1 MLNPT
6 AEVASSPTSDHGEG
20 PAKLGTTLKLRLS
33 LLITAVLAM
42 VTVAGGIY
50 IVQKAGDDA
59 REEARSTVTLTSHLL
74 DAQIEGLRSQWENH
88 GYSPPQFNLNQ
99 LEDIRHLSIK
109 FYDANGRLVDSNED
123 PTREKPSMPDWF
135 GEWVRLASPIGG
147 SQIRRITWGGFDE
160 GHVVIGPDPSY
171 ETEEMWEICSGL
183 LELLLCFFVVVN
195 AMVWWA
201 ASRAMRPVEKILQ
214 ALGELRRGNLSARLP
229 GFGLPELSRISVGFN
244 HMAETLEFSV
254 NENQRLTRQLLT
266 AQETERT
273 SLAREPHDELGQ
285 CVSAIHA
292 DAAAIRNRGGES
304 VRESAEAIVAVTT
317 HIKQIVRSMLQ
328 RLRPPIVEGLGL
340 TPALRDL
347 VAAFQQRNPQVAWT
361 LHTSDEVG
369 GLEGEMGVSVY
380 RVIQE
385 CLTNIAVHANAHHAD
400 IRVTL
405 IEELQAATRR
415 RVIRVTVADDGVGFF
430 LMSVNRGFGL
440 TGIRERVKALGGTC
454 SIDAHPGQGT
464 RIVANIPMPDAGDA
478 PQ

>member
-1 MLNPT
+1 MVDI
-6 AEVASSPTSDHGEG
+6 AAAAGASSAPDFGENQ
-20 PAKLGTTLKLRLS
+20 ANVGTTLKLRLS

-42 VTVAGGIY
+42 VTAVGGVY
-50 IVQKAGDDA
+50 VVQKARDDA
-59 REEARSTVTLTSHLL
+59 RAESRSTVALTSHLV
-74 DAQIEGLRSQWENH
+74 DAQIDALRSQWESH
-88 GYSPPQFNLNQ
+88 AFSAPQFDLRQ
-99 LEDIRHLSIK
+99 LQDIRHVSVK
-109 FYDANGRLVDSNED
+109 FYDAEGHLADSNDD
-123 PTREKPSMPDWF
+123 PTRGKPSMPTWF
-135 GEWVRLASPIGG
+135 ADWVRRASPISGE
-147 SQIRRITWGGFDE
+147 QIRHVTWGASDE
-160 GHVVIGPDPSY
+160 GHIVIGPDPSY

-183 LELLLCFFVVVN
+183 LELLLCFFLLVN

-214 ALGELRRGNLSARLP
+214 ALAELRSGNLTARLP

-266 AQETERT
+266 TQETERT
-273 SLAREPHDELGQ
+273 SLARELHDELGQ

-292 DAAAIRNRGGES
+292 DAVAIRNRGGES

-340 TPALRDL
+340 SPALRDL
-347 VAAFQQRNPQVAWT
+347 VATFRQRNPQVVCT
-361 LHTSDEVG
+361 LHTSEEVSA
-369 GLEGEMGVSVY
+369 LEGEVGVSVY

-385 CLTNIAVHANAHHAD
+385 SLTNIAVHANAHHAD
-400 IRVTL
+400 IEVTL
-405 IEELQAATRR
+405 IDELQAAADR
-415 RVIRVTVADDGVGFF
+415 RVIRVTVNDDGVGFF

-454 SIDAHPGQGT
+454 TIDANPGQGT
-464 RIVANIPMPDAGDA
+464 RIVANIPLPSEG
-478 PQ
+478 